1 MVPLLDG
8 GATHEQR
15 VQRLRVLAH
24 AMANVP
30 GAPSPSL
37 RTDTPCRKL
46 QAARARR
53 RRPASARRYSSTT
66 AQIHNVPRDT
76 GRKYML
82 WKMQS
87 IAVNHLPLFFEV

>member
-1 MVPLLDG
+1 MLTTAGQVWMVPLMDG

-37 RTDTPCRKL
+37 RTDTPCRRL

-53 RRPASARRYSSTT
+53 RRPARRYSSTT
-66 AQIHNVPRDT
+66 AQI
-76 GRKYML
+76 
-82 WKMQS
+82 Q
-87 IAVNHLPLFFEV
+87 